1 MRPQDARVVPEVRC
15 DLLESRLEAL
25 LFPLGLWL
33 LVLARPVGENHDKLL
48 GEPEIQHLEDRVH
61 GQGAALPDVH
71 SPPEKEP
78 EQPPGGLK
86 VDLMLSRVSLRFVKP
101 KTRRL
106 LLRPYPSDVLLAE
119 GEDYANRPLPV
130 LLLDVPA
137 QPPRGAPRAKGA
149 DHIELLD
156 RVAHR
161 RQLLVNLG
169 GGHRL
174 VRPDVHLVV
183 VLFGAEAAVHP
194 GEKFREIY
202 HVLPGEKLLDLS
214 ARAVQDGGVKTEL
227 AQLVSD
233 IRGDGLYGQS
243 LEVNLH
249 PGGGAGVHLEG

>member
-25 LFPLGLWL
+25 LFPLGMWL
-33 LVLARPVGENHDKLL
+33 LVLARPVCENHDKLL
-48 GEPEIQHLEDRVH
+48 GEPEVQHLEDRVER
-61 GQGAALPDVH
+61 QGAALPDVE

-101 KTRRL
+101 KTRSL
-106 LLRPYPSDVLLAE
+106 LLRPYPGDVLLAE

-137 QPPRGAPRAKGA
+137 YPPGGAPRAEGA
-149 DHIELLD
+149 DHFELPE

-169 GGHRL
+169 RRHRL
-174 VRPDVHLVV
+174 VRLDVRLVV
-183 VLFGAEAAVHP
+183 VLLGAEAV
-194 GEKFREIY
+194 
-202 HVLPGEKLLDLS
+202 VDPGEKL
-214 ARAVQDGGVKTEL
+214 R
-227 AQLVSD
+227 
-233 IRGDGLYGQS
+233 
-243 LEVNLH
+243 
-249 PGGGAGVHLEG
+249 